1 MNPVIC
7 DTNVFIRL
15 FAGDPEVENE
25 LLRIGHSQVLLPSIA
40 AMELYSGMGNKKE
53 LEQIVKKLKHYNIL
67 HINDLASKKAMDLL
81 LQFRLSQALSIPDAL
96 IGGMA
101 IVYDL
106 ELYTY
111 NIKDFRFM
119 PGIRLRPLL

>member
-15 FAGDPEVENE
+15 FADDPEVANE
-25 LLRIGHSQVLLPSIA
+25 LLRIGNSHVLLPSIA
-40 AMELYSGMGNKKE
+40 AMELYSGMGDKKE
-53 LEQIVKKLKHYNIL
+53 LEQMVKKLKHYNIL
-67 HINDLASKKAMDLL
+67 HVNDLASKKAMDLL
-81 LQFRLSQALSIPDAL
+81 LQFRLSQALQIPDAL

-101 IVYDL
+101 IAYDL